1 MYSWLVTVLL
11 LANTATAVEV
21 RVQEGGVGVRGRGES
36 VLDVLGIHFPS
47 QVHKCPSQ
55 AINVH

>member
-11 LANTATAVEV
+11 LASTATAVEV
-21 RVQEGGVGVRGRGES
+21 RVQEGGMGVRGKGES
-36 VLDVLGIHFPS
+36 VPDGIGIHFHS